1 VDRRRVLVEIAEM
14 VLAELPGR
22 VTLILEE
29 VRDGRRPVWD
39 AVGGAGT
46 ADGEQPRPKRMLAED
61 ERRATRSATLLPV
74 GTGEQRASWAMR
86 SMLGV

>member
-1 VDRRRVLVEIAEM
+1 MLVEIAEM

-22 VTLILEE
+22 VALILEE
-29 VRDGRRPVWD
+29 VGDGRRPVSD
-39 AVGGAGT
+39 AVGGGGR
-46 ADGEQPRPKRMLAED
+46 ADDEQPRPERMLAED
-61 ERRATRSATLLPV
+61 ERRAARSATLLPV